1 MITTWL
7 RRLRSRESR
16 MRERAEEMR
25 AHVDLYTEDLIARGV
40 PAGEARRQA
49 RIKFGNPRVKLEEVD
64 ALNGFA
70 WLDAL
75 GRDFRD
81 ARRSL
86 AASPG
91 FTFVVL
97 IVLTL
102 GVGATTAIF
111 SVVDAVVLRGLPFE
125 ESDRLAGIS
134 RIDLKNGSAQLAGF
148 DAADAIDYRQ
158 RQDVFAA
165 LAAVPEGPMPSTL
178 RGDPVEQ
185 VYVTRSTADLFDVLR
200 VRPQLG
206 RLFSAEHEIRG
217 NHRVVLISDGLWR
230 RRFGAD
236 PAAVG
241 KTLVVESVSREIVG
255 VMPAGFAWPVDGAA
269 RADVWIPW
277 VVRDN
282 EKSRDGGRARYISL
296 VGRLKPGIS
305 FDQAHARIDQ
315 IRASLAVE
323 HPAWFKDEGIRVR
336 PLVDAIVGDSVQ
348 SWMWLL
354 LGAVLCVLLIACA
367 NVANLLLARTAAR
380 THELRIRSAL
390 GASRWQLVRS
400 VQTESLLLTL
410 AGTAL
415 AVVAVYGTVDVM
427 RTVLPQS
434 VPRLSSITVDLRILA
449 AAALAAI
456 VCGLLIGL
464 GPAIYLTTP
473 TLAGA
478 LRDSRPL
485 AAGGRSR
492 HLQTAF
498 IVGEVALAVVLLVG
512 SGLFVASFIR
522 LMRVELGFDYRGV
535 AAIALYPRIDMSNE
549 QARNETHARAE
560 ALLTGAIERLRA
572 IPGIE
577 SAAALS
583 GGLPLTTSW
592 TRYTLQTRGRDFRDD
607 DMVDLRQ
614 ATPDYPKVMRLTLV
628 QGRWLSPAD
637 TRGAERV
644 VVLNDVAARRY
655 LAGEQPIG
663 ADVTFQTKT
672 WKVVGVVKGLRL
684 GGPES
689 DVRPEA
695 YISIAQSQ
703 IVGGQVVVRAVD
715 PASLPIAALRDAVRT
730 VNPQAAP
737 EVEALDDLFSSLI
750 ATRRFNML
758 LLSMFGLLAV
768 AIATIGVYGVMAF
781 LVAHRTQEIAVRLA
795 LGADAP
801 AVLRSVLSQA
811 AVYLLGGLA
820 LGFAGAFSLA
830 GLTEAF
836 LFQVRPHDVGVY
848 AATGAVLVIAGL
860 VAAWLPARRASRVDP
875 LVALRAG

>member
-16 MRERAEEMR
+16 LRERADEMR

-40 PAGEARRQA
+40 PGEEARRQA

-75 GRDFRD
+75 GRDCRD

-97 IVLTL
+97 AVLTL

-111 SVVDAVVLRGLPFE
+111 SVVDAVVLRGLPFD
-125 ESDRLAGIS
+125 ESDRLAGIA
-134 RIDLKNGSAQLAGF
+134 RIDLKDGSAHLAAF
-148 DAADAIDYRQ
+148 DAADAIDYRR

-185 VYVTRSTADLFDVLR
+185 VHVTRSTADLFEVLR

-206 RLFSAEHEIRG
+206 RLFSAEYEIRG

-230 RRFGAD
+230 RRFAAD
-236 PAAVG
+236 PSAVG
-241 KTLVVESVSREIVG
+241 KTLVVESVAREIVG
-255 VMPAGFAWPVDGAA
+255 VMPAGFSWPVDGPA

-277 VVRDN
+277 VVHDN

-296 VGRLKPGIS
+296 VGRLKPGVS

-323 HPAWFKDEGIRVR
+323 HPAWFKNEGVRVR
-336 PLVDAIVGDSVQ
+336 PLVDAIVGDRVQ

-354 LGAVLCVLLIACA
+354 LGAVVCVLVIACV

-380 THELRIRSAL
+380 AHELRIRSAL

-415 AVVAVYGTVDVM
+415 AVLAVYGTVDIM
-427 RTVLPQS
+427 RMVLPQS
-434 VPRLSSITVDLRILA
+434 VPRLGSVAVDLRILA

-464 GPAIYLTTP
+464 APAVCLTTP
-473 TLAGA
+473 SLAGA

-485 AAGGRSR
+485 AAGRRSH

-498 IVGEVALAVVLLVG
+498 IVGEVALAVVLLAG
-512 SGLFVASFIR
+512 AGLFTASFMR
-522 LMRVELGFDYRGV
+522 LMRVELGFDHRGV
-535 AAIALYPRIDMSNE
+535 AAIALYPRIDMSSE

-560 ALLTGAIERLRA
+560 ALLTGAIERLRG

-592 TRYTLQTRGRDFRDD
+592 TRYTLQTRGRDFKDD
-607 DMVDLRQ
+607 DMVDLRE
-614 ATPDYPKVMRLTLV
+614 ATPDYAKVMRLILV

-637 TRGAERV
+637 TRAAERV

-663 ADVTFQTKT
+663 ADVTFRTKT

-689 DVRPEA
+689 GVRPEA
-695 YISIAQSQ
+695 YISIAQGQ
-703 IVGGQVVVRAVD
+703 IMGGQVVVRAAD
-715 PASLPIAALRDAVRT
+715 PASLPVAALKDAVRT
-730 VNPQAAP
+730 LNPQAVP
-737 EVEALDDLFSSLI
+737 DVEALDDLFSSLI

-781 LVAHRTQEIAVRLA
+781 LVAHRTQEIAVRMA

-811 AVYLLGGLA
+811 AVYLLAGLA

-836 LFQVRPHDVGVY
+836 LFQVRPHDPGVY

>member
-16 MRERAEEMR
+16 MRERADEMR
-25 AHVDLYTEDLIARGV
+25 AHVALYAEDLIARGV
-40 PAGEARRQA
+40 PPEEARRQA

-97 IVLTL
+97 AVLAL
-102 GVGATTAIF
+102 GIGVTTAIF
-111 SVVDAVVLRGLPFE
+111 SVVDAVVLRGLPFD
-125 ESDRLAGIS
+125 ESDQLVGIS
-134 RIDLKNGSAQLAGF
+134 RIDLKDGSAQLAGF
-148 DAADAIDYRQ
+148 DAADATDYRQ

-165 LAAVPEGPMPSTL
+165 LAAVPEGPMASTL

-206 RLFSAEHEIRG
+206 RLFSAEHEVRG
-217 NHRVVLISDGLWR
+217 NHRVALISDGLWR

-236 PAAVG
+236 PTAVG
-241 KTLVVESVSREIVG
+241 KTLVFESVTREIVG
-255 VMPAGFAWPVDGAA
+255 VMPPAFSWPVDAPA

-277 VVRDN
+277 VVPDN

-305 FDQAHARIDQ
+305 VDQAHARIDQ
-315 IRASLAVE
+315 VRASLAVE

-336 PLVDAIVGDSVQ
+336 PLVDAIVGDRVQ

-354 LGAVLCVLLIACA
+354 LGAGVCVLLIACV

-400 VQTESLLLTL
+400 VQTESLLLSL
-410 AGTAL
+410 AGTTL
-415 AVVAVYGTVDVM
+415 AVIVVYWTVDLM
-427 RTVLPQS
+427 RTILPEG
-434 VPRLSSITVDLRILA
+434 VPRLSSIAVDLRVLGG
-449 AAALAAI
+449 AALAAI
-456 VCGLLIGL
+456 ACGLFIGL
-464 GPAIYLTTP
+464 GPAVYLTTP
-473 TLAGA
+473 NLAGA

-512 SGLFVASFIR
+512 SGLFVTSFVR

-535 AAIALYPRIDMSNE
+535 VAISLYPRIDLSGE
-549 QARNETHARAE
+549 QAASETHARAE
-560 ALLTGAIERLRA
+560 ALLNRAIERLRA
-572 IPGIE
+572 IPGVE

-592 TRYTLQTRGRDFRDD
+592 TRYTVQARGRDFRDD

-614 ATPDYPKVMRLTLV
+614 ATPDYVSVMRLNLQ
-628 QGRWLSPAD
+628 QGRWLAPTD
-637 TRGAERV
+637 IRGAERV

-655 LAGEQPIG
+655 LGSEQVVG
-663 ADVTFQTKT
+663 ADVIFQANA
-672 WKVVGVVKGLRL
+672 WKVVGIVKGLRF

-689 DVRPEA
+689 NVRPEA
-695 YISIAQSQ
+695 YIPVAQSQ
-703 IVGGQVVVRAVD
+703 IVGGQVVVRAADRRSV
-715 PASLPIAALRDAVRT
+715 PVAALKDAVRAI
-730 VNPQAAP
+730 NPQTAA
-737 EVEALDDLFSSLI
+737 EVQVLDELFSGLI
-750 ATRRFNML
+750 ANRRFNML

-768 AIATIGVYGVMAF
+768 AIATVGVYGVMAF
-781 LVAHRTQEIAVRLA
+781 LVAHRTREIAVRMA

-801 AVLRSVLSQA
+801 TVLRSVLSQA
-811 AVYLLGGLA
+811 AVYLLAGLA

-836 LFQVRPHDVGVY
+836 LFQVRPHDLGVY
-848 AATGAVLVIAGL
+848 AATGMVLVIAGL
-860 VAAWLPARRASRVDP
+860 VAAWVPARRASRVDP